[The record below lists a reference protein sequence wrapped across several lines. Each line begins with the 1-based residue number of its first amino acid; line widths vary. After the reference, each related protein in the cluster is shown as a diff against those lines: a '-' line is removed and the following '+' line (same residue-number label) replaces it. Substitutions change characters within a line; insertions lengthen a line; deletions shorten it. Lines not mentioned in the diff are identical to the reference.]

1 MLLSLAATVAA
12 AEPWKPILRD
22 ESTSIYRWQSTC
34 NSYVVVRNN
43 QALVVDPGDGT
54 VLNKLAEIGIER
66 ATMILL
72 TSHHRERLQGIVTA
86 DLAGTVVAGPQAE
99 RPLLEDPTSFRKW
112 YPTLGDKF
120 SVYGASYV
128 RPSRLP
134 ITLGQ
139 GLTDGETFT
148 WQDLKIT
155 CLETP
160 GNSPG
165 GMTYLLEVDGK
176 LAGLSG
182 GVIYDGAKM
191 VNWFDTEWDY
201 GFAKGLDTLIES
213 VSGLIDQRP
222 AVLLPAYGR
231 VIKDAPEQLSLYHE
245 KLKQFREKYVRGY
258 PVFGMT
264 NKQRDPISTPTKV
277 SGLHQVTPHL
287 FKLGESEKGW
297 NFAIII
303 SDEGH
308 GLILDAGLLPATKLE
323 ELIVGMRQHLGLKK
337 IDAFWISHMHGDHFL
352 QGPLLREKYGAESW
366 TLDRIVD
373 KIENP
378 RRYDYAA
385 LVSAYGN
392 GVDGM
397 PIDKAFAD
405 GESIVW
411 QGYKVQVD
419 WMPGQ
424 TEFGCSL
431 WLNIDGNRIVFT
443 GDNLFG
449 DPSDPAQ
456 DGHEAVVARNSCVFE
471 EGYLQGSQYLLD
483 LQPDIVM
490 GSHSYVMPN
499 PRAFLQ
505 RYHRWA
511 EEIIEL
517 YKELLPGDH
526 YEYRFDPY
534 WVSAYPYR
542 VDLTAENRQTVKI
555 TVRNYRDRPEQHRVT
570 FQPPP
575 GVHVEPAVLEGT
587 VAAKSRETFEV
598 VITSNPAAT
607 TSDIGIVA
615 MDITLDAD
623 LNGDRYGEWFDFLVR
638 TKRTN
643 ESDSAGP

>member
-1 MLLSLAATVAA
+1 MLLALPANVPA
-12 AEPWKPILRD
+12 AEPWSPVLRGD
-22 ESTSIYRWQSTC
+22 STSIYRWQSTC
-34 NSYVVVRNN
+34 NSYVILRNN
-43 QALVVDPGDGT
+43 QALIVDPGDGE
-54 VLNKLAEIGIER
+54 VLSRLAEIGVER
-66 ATMILL
+66 VNMILL
-72 TSHHRERLQGIVTA
+72 TSHHRERLQGIVSA
-86 DLAGTVVAGPQAE
+86 NLAGTLVAGPQAE
-99 RPLLEDPTSFRKW
+99 RALLENPTSFRKW
-112 YPTLGDKF
+112 YPTLGDKY

-128 RPSRLP
+128 RPPRLP

-139 GLTDGETFT
+139 ALTDGKTLT
-148 WQDLKIT
+148 WQDLDIT

-165 GMTYLLEVDGK
+165 GMTYLVEVDGK
-176 LAGLSG
+176 KVAFSG
-182 GVIYDGAKM
+182 GVMHDGSKL

-201 GFAKGLDTLIES
+201 GFAKGLDTLIQS
-213 VSGLIDQRP
+213 VAGLTEQRP
-222 AVLLPAYGR
+222 EIFFPAYGP
-231 VIKDAPEQLSLYHE
+231 VIHDAPEQLATYRE
-245 KLKQFREKYVRGY
+245 KLARFREKYVRGY

-264 NKQRDPISTPTKV
+264 NKQRDPISTRTKV
-277 SGLHQVTPHL
+277 PGLNQVTPHL
-287 FKLGESEKGW
+287 FKLGDAEKGW

-308 GLILDAGLLPATKLE
+308 GLILDAGLLPAAKLE
-323 ELIVGMRQHLGLKK
+323 ELIVGMREHLGLKK

-385 LVSAYGN
+385 LVSAYGA
-392 GVDGM
+392 GIDGM
-397 PIDKAFAD
+397 PIDKAFRA
-405 GESIVW
+405 GESVDW
-411 QGYKVQVD
+411 QGYQVQVD

-431 WLNIDGNRIVFT
+431 WLDIDDQRIVFT

-449 DPSDPAQ
+449 DPSDPDQ
-456 DGHEAVVARNSCVFE
+456 NGHEAVVARNSCIFE
-471 EGYLQGSQYLLD
+471 EGYLQGSKYLLE
-483 LQPDIVM
+483 LKPDIVM

-499 PRAFLQ
+499 PRAFLE

-511 EEIIEL
+511 GEIIEL
-517 YKELLPGDH
+517 YKDLLPGDR

-542 VDLTAENRQTVKI
+542 VDLTAENRRTVKI
-555 TVRNYRDRPEQHRVT
+555 TIRNFRDRPQQHRVE
-570 FQPPP
+570 FKPPP
-575 GVHVEPAVLEGT
+575 GVQVEPAILEGT
-587 VAAKSRETFEV
+587 VAAESRETFEV
-598 VITSNPAAT
+598 VVTSDPTAT

-615 MDITLDAD
+615 MEITLDD
-623 LNGDRYGEWFDFLVR
+623 DRYGEWFDFLVR
-638 TKRTN
+638 TKRSK